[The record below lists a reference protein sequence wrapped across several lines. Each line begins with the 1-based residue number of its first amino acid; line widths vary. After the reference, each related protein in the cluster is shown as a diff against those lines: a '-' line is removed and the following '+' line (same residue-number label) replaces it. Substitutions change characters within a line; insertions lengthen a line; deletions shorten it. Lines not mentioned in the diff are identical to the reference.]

1 MILSDEHDDCR
12 NWARWVSDNDPRIG
26 YPRKWS
32 LPDGPDWHMD
42 EDKHDREL
50 ELIELGYDERRAVAT
65 DGLFRIWLDRYRR
78 LQDIAAKRHFRV
90 LRATYL
96 LHHDVG
102 ELTVREALRALAD
115 LKTAQKS
122 SAGVVERPRL
132 RAVA

>member
-65 DGLFRIWLDRYRR
+65 DGLFRIWLDP
-78 LQDIAAKRHFRV
+78 
-90 LRATYL
+90 
-96 LHHDVG
+96 
-102 ELTVREALRALAD
+102 
-115 LKTAQKS
+115 TAGCRIS
-122 SAGVVERPRL
+122 PPSAISGCYERPTSCTTTS
-132 RAVA
+132 AS